1 MRLTQV
7 RASFGLL
14 PKETAV
20 GQKWCFYSGV
30 SRVDSGCVAG
40 GQWVCRGWAVGE
52 NKRITGSRDKPH
64 LRLCHSRGLLPKVW
78 FLGFPKRVGR
88 VVGGRPSSRVEDAG
102 PEFRRIE
109 FFGKKLRGGR
119 VKMLNPFHFPQF
131 FQDDDEH
138 TVHTSFRTTAKLTPV
153 SVASFLRMRG
163 LRRWAPL
170 RVPAVASEIDACV
183 APPSCS

>member
-64 LRLCHSRGLLPKVW
+64 LRPCHIRGLLPKMW
-78 FLGFPKRVGR
+78 FLGRCGR
-88 VVGGRPSSRVEDAG
+88 EYDEVKDMTTSRTQSQKHASYEQGV
-102 PEFRRIE
+102 
-109 FFGKKLRGGR
+109 
-119 VKMLNPFHFPQF
+119 
-131 FQDDDEH
+131 
-138 TVHTSFRTTAKLTPV
+138 
-153 SVASFLRMRG
+153 SFLAEEMR
-163 LRRWAPL
+163 
-170 RVPAVASEIDACV
+170 VD
-183 APPSCS
+183 